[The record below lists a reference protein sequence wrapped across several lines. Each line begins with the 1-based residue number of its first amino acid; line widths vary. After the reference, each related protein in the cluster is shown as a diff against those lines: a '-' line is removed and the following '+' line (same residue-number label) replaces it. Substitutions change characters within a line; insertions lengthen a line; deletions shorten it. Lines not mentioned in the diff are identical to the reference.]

1 MYMDVNQDEYV
12 VRQNDHLLIFQ
23 CYINDMTLEE
33 NTFTR
38 PCASIYKATK
48 FGSAD
53 EAKIEISKVKA
64 QDLSDTEVV
73 QIKDIVAE
81 QKAKADKESDEMI
94 KNAWHNTSRAKQEEM
109 LENLRNNRGE
119 EAVQEWLNKYGPL
132 NEIDDSETV

>member
-1 MYMDVNQDEYV
+1 
-12 VRQNDHLLIFQ
+12 
-23 CYINDMTLEE
+23 MTLEE

-48 FGSAD
+48 FSSVE
-53 EAKIEISKVKA
+53 EAKNEINKVKA
-64 QDLSDTEVV
+64 QDLSDIEVV

-94 KNAWHNTSRAKQEEM
+94 KNAWQNTSRAKQEEM
-109 LENLRNNRGE
+109 LENLRNNKGE
-119 EAVQEWLNKYGPL
+119 EAVQEWLDKYGPL